1 MVNDRLSF
9 TKISLLI
16 FLLILLLLL
25 SGCSSAPKAEGLKPN
40 VYYCPSEHEIPMK
53 NINKDIRAINK
64 CSECGAEFPFI
75 GLSRGD
81 GGGDGRGG
89 NSYQKDRQKNYGPT
103 SAYQSDVSHQHFGVG
118 GYSFKENDYGFSEL
132 SWYFHD
138 SKVKSYRVVPHWRT
152 TRYHYP

>member
-1 MVNDRLSF
+1 MLNEKLNF
-9 TKISLLI
+9 TEIALLI
-16 FLLILLLLL
+16 FLLILFLLLL
-25 SGCSSAPKAEGLKPN
+25 GCSSAPKTVAPK
-40 VYYCPSEHEIPMK
+40 VYYCP
-53 NINKDIRAINK
+53 NKHIVSPEDIKTGIRDINK
-64 CSECGAEFPFI
+64 CLTCGAKFPFI

-118 GYSFKENDYGFSEL
+118 GYSFKENDYGFSKL

>member
-103 SAYQSDVSHQHFGVG
+103 SVFQSSTEVEVLEAEG
-118 GYSFKENDYGFSEL
+118 GFFEENDWGFTWF
-132 SWYFHD
+132 SWR
-138 SKVKSYRVVPHWRT
+138 YRDVDVDRDYVRPIWSSRFN
-152 TRYHYP
+152 YNN

>member
-1 MVNDRLSF
+1 MFNRELNFSD
-9 TKISLLI
+9 II
-16 FLLILLLLL
+16 FLAILCGIM
-25 SGCSSAPKAEGLKPN
+25 SIIFGCSSAPKTVVPK
-40 VYYCPSEHEIPMK
+40 VYYCPNEHKIPME

-103 SAYQSDVSHQHFGVG
+103 SVFQSSTEVEVLEAEG
-118 GYSFKENDYGFSEL
+118 GFFEENDWGFTWF
-132 SWYFHD
+132 SWR
-138 SKVKSYRVVPHWRT
+138 YRDVDVDRDYVRPLWSSRFN
-152 TRYHYP
+152 YNN